1 MKLRGAITETK
12 GYEVS
17 GCSSQGNKIWHAQQ
31 FSCHT
36 ETLYLPTKEKK
47 RKKKEKREK
56 GKGRKEKGEGEGKEI
71 KGEGEG
77 ENNNSITHG
86 NLQPV
91 FVCLI
96 TDKSFRAGTILVSLI
111 KSFLFSA

>member
-1 MKLRGAITETK
+1 MAAVVKVTK
-12 GYEVS
+12 FDMPSNFLVILKH
-17 GCSSQGNKIWHAQQ
+17 CI
-31 FSCHT
+31 
-36 ETLYLPTKEKK
+36 YLQKRKKE
-47 RKKKEKREK
+47 KKKEKREK